1 MRNNNKR
8 NKKMRSNSRKNKQV
22 KIPAQISNATMKY
35 RDISFGSNSLLSS
48 GNVLLLTQPTQG
60 IGANN
65 RIGDQIFVHH
75 VDIVLN
81 FHNEGATSNYMRF
94 GLISYKGYFPGPVL
108 SDILSPGPSGSI
120 DVLSMYVPYY
130 SSNFFNT
137 HWDRLYTTCPSSNT
151 DIVKYRGSKRI
162 YKKVAY
168 TPGTNSPV
176 SNVLCFYALSDSAVI
191 PSPDYQIQFRLW
203 FSDAI

>member
-1 MRNNNKR
+1 MRNNN
-8 NKKMRSNSRKNKQV
+8 NKNKRMRGNSKKQQS
-22 KIPAQISNATMKY
+22 KIPMQIKQAALKY

-48 GNVLLLTQPTQG
+48 GNVLLLTQPSQG
-60 IGANN
+60 LGANN
-65 RIGDQIFVHH
+65 RIGDSIFIHH

-94 GLISYKGYFPGPVL
+94 GLISFKGYFPGPSL

-120 DVLSMYVPYY
+120 DVLSLYIPYY
-130 SSNFFNT
+130 NTNFFNS
-137 HWDRLYTTCPSSNT
+137 HWDRLYTTCPNSNT
-151 DIVKYRGSKRI
+151 DIVKYRGTKRI
-162 YKKVAY
+162 FKKVAY

-191 PSPDYQIQFRLW
+191 PSPDYQIQFRIW